1 MHFEWPSYLMFSL
14 PMFFRLFL
22 AEVKNRER
30 AEGKDA
36 AAAAKSKHMLESR
49 QYVARAANMP
59 MVQCLREETSL
70 KFRSTLEGRL
80 KFGAS
85 PDSATSSQLRA
96 LNDAIRKPLGEVFK
110 NI

>member
-1 MHFEWPSYLMFSL
+1 MFSL

-59 MVQCLREETSL
+59 MVQCLREETIL
-70 KFRSTLEGRL
+70 KPRNTIRAVLSTARLPTQQLPVKEGH
-80 KFGAS
+80 
-85 PDSATSSQLRA
+85 
-96 LNDAIRKPLGEVFK
+96 
-110 NI
+110 